1 MKLESKKVKNDEG
14 INPPVPDIST
24 FRHIFENAKKGN
36 EMALVILD
44 EWNRFCKPVSDGE
57 KLVAE
62 MIKNAADKL
71 IK

>member
-1 MKLESKKVKNDEG
+1 MDFDKLKEKVDEEM
-14 INPPVPDIST
+14 NVPVPDITT
-24 FRHIFENAKKGN
+24 FKHIFNNAKKGN

-44 EWNRFCKPVSDGE
+44 EWNRYCKPESNEE

-71 IK
+71 FR